1 MNERIT
7 AQISSHRFLALP
19 FTLWA
24 VLFIVLPLFFV
35 LGTGLTNEA
44 GDVTLAN
51 LLTVLQSEYLRALG
65 LSVEL
70 ALASTFICLL
80 LAYPLCL
87 ILREKRESRGLLVFL
102 LFLLPLWMNSLLT
115 TMAWQTILEKHGLIN
130 MFLSY
135 LGLPAVH
142 LINTPAAIIIGMVYN
157 FLPYMVLPLYVS
169 LSRIDESIVEAARDL
184 GANFWQTLRH
194 VLLPL
199 SLPGIVS
206 GCTMV
211 FIPALTTFVISAL
224 LGGNKVLL
232 VGNIIEQEFTAAYDW
247 QLGSALSMV
256 LIAQSFNASRY
267 RGQWTGFTWEWYGRL
282 MENEEIIAAFTNTLT
297 IGVTSAVFATML
309 ALVTALGMRQMGSRG
324 RMLFRS
330 LANVPLLNAD
340 IVTGISLML
349 LFLGLGLRLGY
360 DTILLA
366 HIVIS
371 LPYAMLCILPQV
383 LTMDDVCYEAAR
395 DLGATP
401 FTAFRKVILPEL
413 LPGILA
419 AFLLSFAMS
428 ADDFIVTY
436 FTKGAGI
443 ETLTTEIY
451 SELKLGV
458 HPEMYALSALFFC
471 GVLVFSALLM
481 VNYKVI
487 RRYREAGRRGAA
499 A

>member
-24 VLFIVLPLFFV
+24 MFFIVLPLLFV

-51 LLTVLQSEYLRALG
+51 LITVLQSEYLRALG

-70 ALASTFICLL
+70 ALISTFICLL

-87 ILREKRESRGLLVFL
+87 ILKAKRDKRGLLVFL

-256 LIAQSFNASRY
+256 LMVF
-267 RGQWTGFTWEWYGRL
+267 
-282 MENEEIIAAFTNTLT
+282 IILNILLEAFTDN
-297 IGVTSAVFATML
+297 GE
-309 ALVTALGMRQMGSRG
+309 RRKKG
-324 RMLFRS
+324 R
-330 LANVPLLNAD
+330 P
-340 IVTGISLML
+340 
-349 LFLGLGLRLGY
+349 
-360 DTILLA
+360 
-366 HIVIS
+366 
-371 LPYAMLCILPQV
+371 
-383 LTMDDVCYEAAR
+383 
-395 DLGATP
+395 
-401 FTAFRKVILPEL
+401 
-413 LPGILA
+413 
-419 AFLLSFAMS
+419 
-428 ADDFIVTY
+428 
-436 FTKGAGI
+436 
-443 ETLTTEIY
+443 
-451 SELKLGV
+451 
-458 HPEMYALSALFFC
+458 
-471 GVLVFSALLM
+471 
-481 VNYKVI
+481 
-487 RRYREAGRRGAA
+487 
-499 A
+499 

>member
-24 VLFIVLPLFFV
+24 MFFIVLPLLFV
-35 LGTGLTNEA
+35 LGTGLTSEA
-44 GDVTLAN
+44 GDVTLVN
-51 LLTVLQSEYLRALG
+51 LITVLQSEYLRALG

-70 ALASTFICLL
+70 ALISTFICLL

-87 ILREKRESRGLLVFL
+87 ILKAKRDKRGLLVFL

-256 LIAQSFNASRY
+256 LMVF
-267 RGQWTGFTWEWYGRL
+267 
-282 MENEEIIAAFTNTLT
+282 IILNILLEAFTDN
-297 IGVTSAVFATML
+297 GEH
-309 ALVTALGMRQMGSRG
+309 RKKG
-324 RMLFRS
+324 R
-330 LANVPLLNAD
+330 P
-340 IVTGISLML
+340 
-349 LFLGLGLRLGY
+349 
-360 DTILLA
+360 
-366 HIVIS
+366 
-371 LPYAMLCILPQV
+371 
-383 LTMDDVCYEAAR
+383 
-395 DLGATP
+395 
-401 FTAFRKVILPEL
+401 
-413 LPGILA
+413 
-419 AFLLSFAMS
+419 
-428 ADDFIVTY
+428 
-436 FTKGAGI
+436 
-443 ETLTTEIY
+443 
-451 SELKLGV
+451 
-458 HPEMYALSALFFC
+458 
-471 GVLVFSALLM
+471 
-481 VNYKVI
+481 
-487 RRYREAGRRGAA
+487 
-499 A
+499 

>member
-1 MNERIT
+1 MEKLKKTYLGAI
-7 AQISSHRFLALP
+7 
-19 FTLWA
+19 
-24 VLFIVLPLFFV
+24 VLFLYAP
-35 LGTGLTNEA
+35 
-44 GDVTLAN
+44 
-51 LLTVLQSEYLRALG
+51 
-65 LSVEL
+65 
-70 ALASTFICLL
+70 
-80 LAYPLCL
+80 
-87 ILREKRESRGLLVFL
+87 IL
-102 LFLLPLWMNSLLT
+102 
-115 TMAWQTILEKHGLIN
+115 
-130 MFLSY
+130 
-135 LGLPAVH
+135 
-142 LINTPAAIIIGMVYN
+142 
-157 FLPYMVLPLYVS
+157 
-169 LSRIDESIVEAARDL
+169 
-184 GANFWQTLRH
+184 
-194 VLLPL
+194 
-199 SLPGIVS
+199 
-206 GCTMV
+206 
-211 FIPALTTFVISAL
+211 
-224 LGGNKVLL
+224 
-232 VGNIIEQEFTAAYDW
+232 
-247 QLGSALSMV
+247 V

-267 RGQWTGFTWEWYGRL
+267 RGQWTGFTWQWYERL
-282 MENEEIIAAFTNTLT
+282 IENEEIISAFSNTLT
-297 IGVTSAVFATML
+297 IGVTSAALATLL

-324 RMLFRS
+324 RMLFRG

-349 LFLGLGLRLGY
+349 LFLGVGLRLGY

-383 LTMDDVCYEAAR
+383 LAMDDVCYEAAR

-401 FTAFRKVILPEL
+401 FTAFCKVILPEL
-413 LPGILA
+413 VPAIMA

-487 RRYREAGRRGAA
+487 RRYREAGRKGAEA
-499 A
+499 

>member
-24 VLFIVLPLFFV
+24 MFFIVLPLLFV

-51 LLTVLQSEYLRALG
+51 LITVLQSEYLRALG

-70 ALASTFICLL
+70 ALISTFICLL

-87 ILREKRESRGLLVFL
+87 ILKAKRDKRGLLVFF

-130 MFLSY
+130 MLLSY

-169 LSRIDESIVEAARDL
+169 LSRIDENIVEAARDL

-256 LIAQSFNASRY
+256 LMVF
-267 RGQWTGFTWEWYGRL
+267 
-282 MENEEIIAAFTNTLT
+282 IILNILLEAFTDN
-297 IGVTSAVFATML
+297 GEH
-309 ALVTALGMRQMGSRG
+309 RKKG
-324 RMLFRS
+324 R
-330 LANVPLLNAD
+330 P
-340 IVTGISLML
+340 
-349 LFLGLGLRLGY
+349 
-360 DTILLA
+360 
-366 HIVIS
+366 
-371 LPYAMLCILPQV
+371 
-383 LTMDDVCYEAAR
+383 
-395 DLGATP
+395 
-401 FTAFRKVILPEL
+401 
-413 LPGILA
+413 
-419 AFLLSFAMS
+419 
-428 ADDFIVTY
+428 
-436 FTKGAGI
+436 
-443 ETLTTEIY
+443 
-451 SELKLGV
+451 
-458 HPEMYALSALFFC
+458 
-471 GVLVFSALLM
+471 
-481 VNYKVI
+481 
-487 RRYREAGRRGAA
+487 
-499 A
+499 

>member
-24 VLFIVLPLFFV
+24 MFFIVLPLLFV
-35 LGTGLTNEA
+35 LGTGLTSEA

-51 LLTVLQSEYLRALG
+51 LITVLQSEYLRALG

-70 ALASTFICLL
+70 ALISTFICLL

-87 ILREKRESRGLLVFL
+87 ILKAKRDKKGLLVFL

-130 MFLSY
+130 MLLSY

-256 LIAQSFNASRY
+256 LMVF
-267 RGQWTGFTWEWYGRL
+267 
-282 MENEEIIAAFTNTLT
+282 IILNILLEAFTDN
-297 IGVTSAVFATML
+297 GDH
-309 ALVTALGMRQMGSRG
+309 RKKG
-324 RMLFRS
+324 R
-330 LANVPLLNAD
+330 P
-340 IVTGISLML
+340 
-349 LFLGLGLRLGY
+349 
-360 DTILLA
+360 
-366 HIVIS
+366 
-371 LPYAMLCILPQV
+371 
-383 LTMDDVCYEAAR
+383 
-395 DLGATP
+395 
-401 FTAFRKVILPEL
+401 
-413 LPGILA
+413 
-419 AFLLSFAMS
+419 
-428 ADDFIVTY
+428 
-436 FTKGAGI
+436 
-443 ETLTTEIY
+443 
-451 SELKLGV
+451 
-458 HPEMYALSALFFC
+458 
-471 GVLVFSALLM
+471 
-481 VNYKVI
+481 
-487 RRYREAGRRGAA
+487 
-499 A
+499 

>member
-24 VLFIVLPLFFV
+24 MFFIVLPLLFV
-35 LGTGLTNEA
+35 LGTGLTSEA

-51 LLTVLQSEYLRALG
+51 LITVLQSEYLRALG

-70 ALASTFICLL
+70 ALISTFICLL

-87 ILREKRESRGLLVFL
+87 ILKAKRDKRGLLVFL

-130 MFLSY
+130 MLLSY

-256 LIAQSFNASRY
+256 LMVF
-267 RGQWTGFTWEWYGRL
+267 
-282 MENEEIIAAFTNTLT
+282 IILNILLEAFTDN
-297 IGVTSAVFATML
+297 GEH
-309 ALVTALGMRQMGSRG
+309 RKKG
-324 RMLFRS
+324 R
-330 LANVPLLNAD
+330 P
-340 IVTGISLML
+340 
-349 LFLGLGLRLGY
+349 
-360 DTILLA
+360 
-366 HIVIS
+366 
-371 LPYAMLCILPQV
+371 
-383 LTMDDVCYEAAR
+383 
-395 DLGATP
+395 
-401 FTAFRKVILPEL
+401 
-413 LPGILA
+413 
-419 AFLLSFAMS
+419 
-428 ADDFIVTY
+428 
-436 FTKGAGI
+436 
-443 ETLTTEIY
+443 
-451 SELKLGV
+451 
-458 HPEMYALSALFFC
+458 
-471 GVLVFSALLM
+471 
-481 VNYKVI
+481 
-487 RRYREAGRRGAA
+487 
-499 A
+499 

>member
-19 FTLWA
+19 FILWA
-24 VLFIVLPLFFV
+24 MFFIVLPLFFV

-70 ALASTFICLL
+70 ALISTFICLL

-87 ILREKRESRGLLVFL
+87 ILKAKRDKRGLLVFL

-184 GANFWQTLRH
+184 GANFWRTLRH

-256 LIAQSFNASRY
+256 LMVF
-267 RGQWTGFTWEWYGRL
+267 
-282 MENEEIIAAFTNTLT
+282 IILNILLEAFTDN
-297 IGVTSAVFATML
+297 GEH
-309 ALVTALGMRQMGSRG
+309 RKKG
-324 RMLFRS
+324 R
-330 LANVPLLNAD
+330 P
-340 IVTGISLML
+340 
-349 LFLGLGLRLGY
+349 
-360 DTILLA
+360 
-366 HIVIS
+366 
-371 LPYAMLCILPQV
+371 
-383 LTMDDVCYEAAR
+383 
-395 DLGATP
+395 
-401 FTAFRKVILPEL
+401 
-413 LPGILA
+413 
-419 AFLLSFAMS
+419 
-428 ADDFIVTY
+428 
-436 FTKGAGI
+436 
-443 ETLTTEIY
+443 
-451 SELKLGV
+451 
-458 HPEMYALSALFFC
+458 
-471 GVLVFSALLM
+471 
-481 VNYKVI
+481 
-487 RRYREAGRRGAA
+487 
-499 A
+499 

>member
-256 LIAQSFNASRY
+256 LMVF
-267 RGQWTGFTWEWYGRL
+267 
-282 MENEEIIAAFTNTLT
+282 II
-297 IGVTSAVFATML
+297 
-309 ALVTALGMRQMGSRG
+309 
-324 RMLFRS
+324 
-330 LANVPLLNAD
+330 LN
-340 IVTGISLML
+340 
-349 LFLGLGLRLGY
+349 
-360 DTILLA
+360 ILL
-366 HIVIS
+366 
-371 LPYAMLCILPQV
+371 
-383 LTMDDVCYEAAR
+383 EAFA
-395 DLGATP
+395 DSGEQ
-401 FTAFRKVILPEL
+401 RK
-413 LPGILA
+413 
-419 AFLLSFAMS
+419 
-428 ADDFIVTY
+428 
-436 FTKGAGI
+436 KGR
-443 ETLTTEIY
+443 
-451 SELKLGV
+451 
-458 HPEMYALSALFFC
+458 P
-471 GVLVFSALLM
+471 
-481 VNYKVI
+481 
-487 RRYREAGRRGAA
+487 
-499 A
+499 